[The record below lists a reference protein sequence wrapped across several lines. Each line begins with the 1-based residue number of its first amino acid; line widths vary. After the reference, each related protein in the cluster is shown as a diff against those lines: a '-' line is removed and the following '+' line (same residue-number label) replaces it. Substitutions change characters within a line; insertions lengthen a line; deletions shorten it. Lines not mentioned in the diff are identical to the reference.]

1 MTYRFRSAFYVL
13 MLLLVS
19 AVLVGVYF
27 DRPRDDPASAGA
39 PAAAAAA
46 EDAAYVPQAT
56 DGPVTDAKP
65 ESVNQA

>member
-1 MTYRFRSAFYVL
+1 MTSSIRNVFYAL

-27 DRPRDDPASAGA
+27 DRPRADTDA
-39 PAAAAAA
+39 PAAAAT
-46 EDAAYVPQAT
+46 EDNAYAPQPT

>member
-1 MTYRFRSAFYVL
+1 MTYRLRSAFYVL

-19 AVLVGVYF
+19 AVIVGLYF
-27 DRPRDDPASAGA
+27 DRPREDPAGA

-46 EDAAYVPQAT
+46 EDATYVPQAT

>member
-1 MTYRFRSAFYVL
+1 MTYRLRSAFYVL

-19 AVLVGVYF
+19 AVIVGLYF
-27 DRPRDDPASAGA
+27 DRPRDDPAGAGA
-39 PAAAAAA
+39 PAAA

-56 DGPVTDAKP
+56 DGPVTDAKL